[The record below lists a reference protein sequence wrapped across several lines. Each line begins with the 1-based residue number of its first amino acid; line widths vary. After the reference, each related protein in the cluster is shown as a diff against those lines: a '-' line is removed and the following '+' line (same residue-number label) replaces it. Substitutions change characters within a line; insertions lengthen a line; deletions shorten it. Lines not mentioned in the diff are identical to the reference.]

1 MYYLDLD
8 DPTSP
13 LKLFSAREE
22 DRIYDIEHQGD
33 SFIVLTNRYLERKY
47 INNIIMRS
55 PISQEKSHYIT
66 GVYPLEKYIVLDE
79 RVGGFAQ
86 LRVIET
92 SSGAPPK
99 DNGYLIRFSEPSFT
113 AHAEEKY
120 MGYNST
126 ELFFRYASLTTPDS
140 LFKYDLTTRTRTLL
154 KTEPVLGNF
163 DSKKY
168 VTERKDGSNPLH
180 LYGYG
185 SFGVSMDPGFISLV
199 IPLLDRGFVYAIAH
213 VRGGSE
219 MGRQW
224 YEIEGKLLKKRNT
237 IRDFSNVARHL
248 IAKNYTSPAKLSIE
262 GGSAGGL
269 LIGAVINLNPGL
281 FNAAI
286 MDVPFVD
293 LINTMMD
300 STIPFIVSWYEEW
313 GNPNNITFFTHMKSY
328 SPYDNFSKSGE
339 GLPHLLVRS
348 GLSDPRV
355 QYWAPAKYV
364 AKLRD
369 VITKSPATKSR

>member
-8 DPTSP
+8 NPASP

-22 DRIYDIEHQGD
+22 DRI
-33 SFIVLTNRYLERKY
+33 N
-47 INNIIMRS
+47 
-55 PISQEKSHYIT
+55 EKDWTKAVPYEESHYIT

-99 DNGYLIRFSEPSFT
+99 DNGYLIKFSEPSFT

-126 ELFFRYASLTTPDS
+126 ELFFDYASLTTPDS

-154 KTEPVLGNF
+154 KTDPVLGNF

-168 VTERKDGSNPLH
+168 ATETVIAPNDVPVSLVYRKDTFKKDGSNPLH

-224 YEIEGKLLKKRNT
+224 YETDRKLLKKRNT

-269 LIGAVINLNPGL
+269 LVGAVINLNPGF

-300 STIPFIVSWYEEW
+300 STIHFIVSWYEEW
-313 GNPNNITFFTHMKSY
+313 GNPNNITFFTYMKSY
-328 SPYDNFSKSGE
+328 SPYDNLPKSGE

-355 QYWAPAKYV
+355 QYWGKFF
-364 AKLRD
+364 
-369 VITKSPATKSR
+369 